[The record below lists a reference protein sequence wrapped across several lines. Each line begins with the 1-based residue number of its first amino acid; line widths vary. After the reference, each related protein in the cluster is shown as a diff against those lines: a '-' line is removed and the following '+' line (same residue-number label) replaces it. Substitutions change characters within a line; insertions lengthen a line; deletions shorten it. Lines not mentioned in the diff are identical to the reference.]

1 MDTRFF
7 FFSKHHGLKRNLLYK
22 FPARYGIGQKY
33 CNHSVFMLRF
43 NKKENLG
50 MKKLLTII
58 SLLLSCTLL
67 LCGCFPVIMIIPDN
81 DSIGEPK
88 VFEKDGIKLTLTEN
102 FIEKKSELGFYAYYV
117 SNFCGVVVL
126 KEDFSLEE
134 GLADRSL
141 EEYIGNVIA
150 NNGHTGIEPQ
160 NQDDLWFYVRD
171 NKETRSYS
179 YSYKGSNAFW
189 IVQFLCMTSDAPK
202 LEDQIYL
209 WANSVEVE

>member
-1 MDTRFF
+1 
-7 FFSKHHGLKRNLLYK
+7 
-22 FPARYGIGQKY
+22 
-33 CNHSVFMLRF
+33 
-43 NKKENLG
+43 

-58 SLLLSCTLL
+58 SLLLFCSFL
-67 LCGCFPVIMIIPDN
+67 LCGCFPKIMIVPDN

-88 VFEKDGIKLTLTEN
+88 IFEKDGIDLTLTDK
-102 FIEKKSELGFYAYYV
+102 FIEKESELGFYAYYV

-141 EEYIGNVIA
+141 EEYIGNVIT

-160 NQDDLWFYVRD
+160 NKDDLWFYVRD
-171 NKETRSYS
+171 NNGTRSYS

-202 LEDQIYL
+202 LEDLFYL